1 MGLDTGGLAVIG
13 TGVVGV
19 VAATLVGYALRG
31 RVVGGDSD
39 PNGFHALRETVSGRE
54 CVALL
59 LPDAPTV
66 DSVAAAVGLG
76 AVASHWGTATR
87 VVALGDGPTEDI
99 RAFCNLFDVT
109 VAESPPAAVDG
120 ALVVGG
126 AGPVPSPPGMAVIGA
141 VRHRSAPH
149 DGPLVVTGDDGAT
162 STTVTRLLEA
172 EDVVPDERTASALF
186 FGVRAGTQEFRR
198 VHGND
203 FDVASFLHNYADQGR
218 LDALR
223 APGMGDETFDVLG
236 TAIANRERRA
246 TFAVANA
253 GTVPTVSAL
262 EDATDTLL
270 RLDGVT
276 SAATFG
282 VHDEAV
288 VVSCR
293 SDDVR
298 ESASDLLRSAFSSGT
313 IAGSADAASARVDL
327 GLFSRV
333 SEENSK
339 TLDELVDASARKALF
354 SAFDAS

>member
-1 MGLDTGGLAVIG
+1 MVGL
-13 TGVVGV
+13 GVVV
-19 VAATLVGYALRG
+19 VAAASLVGYALRG
-31 RVVGGDSD
+31 RVKEEDTD
-39 PNGFHALRETVSGRE
+39 PSGFRAFRNAVSNRD

-66 DSVAAAVGLG
+66 DAIAAAVGLG
-76 AVASHWGTATR
+76 AIVSSWGTSTR
-87 VVALGDGPTEDI
+87 VVGLGDGATEDA
-99 RAFCNLFDVT
+99 RAFCTLFDVT
-109 VAESPPAAVDG
+109 VADTPPAAVDG
-120 ALVVGG
+120 AVVVGG
-126 AGPVPSPPGMAVIGA
+126 AGSVPSAAGVPVIAA

-162 STTVTRLLEA
+162 ATTVGRLLEYA
-172 EDVVPDERTASALF
+172 GIIPDERTASALLY
-186 FGVRAGTQEFRR
+186 GVRAGTQEFRR
-198 VHGND
+198 VHGSD
-203 FDVASFLHNYADQGR
+203 YTVASYLHDYADQSR

-223 APGMGDETFDVLG
+223 APGLGDETFDVLG
-236 TAIANRERRA
+236 TAISNRERRG
-246 TFAVANA
+246 TFVVANA

-276 SAATFG
+276 SASTFG
-282 VHDEAV
+282 VHEEAV

-298 ESASDLLRSAFSSGT
+298 ESASDLLQSAFTSGAV
-313 IAGSADAASARVDL
+313 AGNADAASARIDL

-333 SEENSK
+333 SAENSD

-354 SAFDAS
+354 SAFDAA